1 MYLADLSYITPLGR
15 AMAAFP
21 LAPRYGKMLA
31 LSHQHNLL
39 PYTVAIVAALTVQEV
54 LIETPLDSKANVNG
68 ELFLLLLCLVLYD
81 VKIKM
86 FLNHEYGL
94 HFPFMLHFKFSFHS
108 DIVLLVRVTSTFR
121 QTV

>member
-1 MYLADLSYITPLGR
+1 MTFLLILSNYHCTRILSDHSYITPLGR

-54 LIETPLDSKANVNG
+54 LIETPLDSKVNVNG
-68 ELFLLLLCLVLYD
+68 EFFV
-81 VKIKM
+81 VFVFGVIK
-86 FLNHEYGL
+86 Y
-94 HFPFMLHFKFSFHS
+94 
-108 DIVLLVRVTSTFR
+108 
-121 QTV
+121 